1 MKKLLCTALCLILLI
16 GVISAQEM
24 IPVKSKQAIE
34 SPRGIRNVPSRTVP
48 EYTFSRLPNPLLT
61 SYYDYMIGS
70 YNGMPLR
77 VIPQNVGGGYFLT
90 YHGRR
95 TATGTRRV
103 FYAHL
108 DSQGNMINNS
118 EITADNVAEG
128 YPTIAVDPVSGKPMY
143 AWHANGDA
151 DTQNETRFTSD
162 AFLDGLSG
170 LFNDVINVIDN
181 PITITPPGGT
191 ATTDNEFIWPTATI
205 GPSPVAGKRR
215 IYVVARNYIS
225 HISIPSE
232 NMYLKYAD
240 FDASDIENGV
250 TLNWSSNTI
259 PILDG
264 WNHDATISRR
274 PNFVITAD
282 DSGKLY
288 YIGYHDTYDLDS
300 NVVLEDDLDVFSC
313 DYGVGDW
320 TLQQSMGRLPTWN
333 PEAAPTGTAGY
344 FTDDSG
350 NPYPD
355 TSLYWGNTHSGHLN
369 AGIDTMGRIHLPQYY
384 FLNTT
389 EGTYYPNIHNMKQMI
404 YDPTAAVGSRIT
416 IEEIYPV
423 KDSTNTVDL
432 YYQPWDLEAPW
443 GVVDEWG
450 GNATDG
456 YYPLISSE
464 FNFCYWDTS
473 VHDDQMMFHYGN
485 QRVTNANDSGMM
497 AVVWQNSWRAKQI
510 NEYADP
516 DYSAYAN
523 SPEIYI
529 LVSSDNGNNWSD
541 PIVLNN
547 VDTPQ
552 LAGLKPMWVYP
563 ADQVIRMPDS
573 QGRRVGKLGLMFYD
587 DYTWG
592 SNVVTPP
599 VHANADG
606 GQVMFM
612 ELEIV
617 FPTGANEDPTVP
629 AATPL
634 LSQNYPNP
642 FNPETTISFQM
653 PKAAPVRLAIYN
665 VKGQLVKVLHDGTAS
680 QGDNSVVWDGTDA
693 GGNAVSSGIYFSRL
707 ESGSKTEIRKMML
720 MK

>member
-1 MKKLLCTALCLILLI
+1 
-16 GVISAQEM
+16 
-24 IPVKSKQAIE
+24 
-34 SPRGIRNVPSRTVP
+34 
-48 EYTFSRLPNPLLT
+48 
-61 SYYDYMIGS
+61 
-70 YNGMPLR
+70 
-77 VIPQNVGGGYFLT
+77 
-90 YHGRR
+90 
-95 TATGTRRV
+95 
-103 FYAHL
+103 
-108 DSQGNMINNS
+108 
-118 EITADNVAEG
+118 
-128 YPTIAVDPVSGKPMY
+128 
-143 AWHANGDA
+143 
-151 DTQNETRFTSD
+151 
-162 AFLDGLSG
+162 
-170 LFNDVINVIDN
+170 
-181 PITITPPGGT
+181 
-191 ATTDNEFIWPTATI
+191 
-205 GPSPVAGKRR
+205 
-215 IYVVARNYIS
+215 NYIS

-320 TLQQSMGRLPTWN
+320 TLQQSMGRLPSWN

-369 AGIDTMGRIHLPQYY
+369 AGRDTMGRIHLPMYY

-404 YDPTAAVGSRIT
+404 YDPAAPAGSRIT

-456 YYPLISSE
+456 YYPIIETE

-563 ADQVIRMPDS
+563 ADQMIRMPDS

-665 VKGQLVKVLHDGTAS
+665 VKGQLVK
-680 QGDNSVVWDGTDA
+680 
-693 GGNAVSSGIYFSRL
+693 
-707 ESGSKTEIRKMML
+707 
-720 MK
+720 